1 MLGLLVGCA
10 ILALA
15 YWTGWLYWL
24 VVLYAAF
31 LVTSILL
38 SGTKVGAALLDF
50 ASEPRPTTAVGWLEL
65 GSKPRAPPLP
75 AIQQQPEAEGPGAP
89 RLPLTGKEKKR
100 ARRRRP

>member
-75 AIQQQPEAEGPGAP
+75 AIQQQTEAEGPGAP

-100 ARRRRP
+100 ARRHRP

>member
-1 MLGLLVGCA
+1 VCDMYGLAVGGA

-24 VVLYAAF
+24 VLLYAAF

-38 SGTKVGAALLDF
+38 SGTKVGAALLAF
-50 ASEPRPTTAVGWLEL
+50 ASEPRPTTAAGWLEL
-65 GSKPRAPPLP
+65 GTKPRPPPKL
-75 AIQQQPEAEGPGAP
+75 AIQQEATPAEP

-100 ARRRRP
+100 MRRKRA